1 MNGLKG
7 RGASENASAFLAV
20 DVEKGAAESMKKK
33 INWKKELTDLSFLL
47 PALILFAFIVV
58 IPMLTGIRYTF
69 TDWDGMSKVMNFV
82 GLKNYRTVLTDPDLL
97 VPIRNTGFFTLVT
110 VMAINV
116 LGLGIAMMVSREFK
130 GVNIVKSII
139 FIPLVVSLVLVS
151 QMWMYVYSDFFSLF
165 GITSPLIQKKYAMLG
180 LAIMSI
186 WREAGLAMMI
196 YLAAL
201 KGVPS
206 EMYEVARI
214 DGAGFWQRF
223 KNVTIPFIAPA
234 FTYCIPLWLAAGLRE
249 YEYTS
254 IATSG
259 GPQHATESM
268 AYYIYQYL
276 FPFNKVGYGQ
286 TTALLYL
293 VVCIILSNLV
303 TRVLRKREIEL

>member
-1 MNGLKG
+1 
-7 RGASENASAFLAV
+7 
-20 DVEKGAAESMKKK
+20 MKKK
-33 INWKKELTDLSFLL
+33 IKWKKELIDLSFLL
-47 PALILFAFIVV
+47 PALIMFSFIVI
-58 IPMLTGIRYTF
+58 IPMLSGIRYTF
-69 TDWDGMSKVMNFV
+69 TDWDGMSKVINFV

-97 VPIRNTGFFTLVT
+97 VPIRNTAFFTIVT
-110 VMAINV
+110 VIVINV
-116 LGLGIAMMVSREFK
+116 LGLAVAMMVVREFR
-130 GVNIVKSII
+130 GVNVIKSIV

-165 GITSPLIQKKYAMLG
+165 GITSPLVQKKYAMLG

-186 WREAGLAMMI
+186 WREVGLAMMI

-201 KGVPS
+201 KGVPQ
-206 EMYEVARI
+206 EMYEVALI

-286 TTALLYL
+286 TVAVIYL
-293 VVCIILSNLV
+293 VFCIILSNVV
-303 TRVLRKREIEL
+303 TRMLRKREIEL